1 MKIKKFNELFD
12 SEEIKDLVFSTDP
25 SAEIDYLS
33 KNYSKYTKV
42 DYTPDKKTIENLLLK
57 IVNYRYPFMS
67 VFLQADRE
75 PNGIIETEDFNIM
88 IRYDEEHN
96 YHAFILADENYMI
109 ILSIRVNDTN
119 YDAMLAIYD
128 VETQEVENFEE
139 NNITFED
146 VVNIIENEYISTIK
160 EYGFEEVLGYN
171 YIIKLQSYN

>member
-1 MKIKKFNELFD
+1 MRIKRFNELYD

-25 SAEIDYLS
+25 SAEIDYLT

-88 IRYDEEHN
+88 VRYDDEHK
-96 YHAFILADENYMI
+96 YHAFILADDRHMI
-109 ILSIRVNDTN
+109 ILSIRVNKED
-119 YDAMLAIYD
+119 YDAMLAVYD
-128 VETQEVENFEE
+128 IETEEVENFEE
-139 NNITFED
+139 NNLTFD
-146 VVNIIENEYISTIK
+146 DIVSIIENEYISTIK
-160 EYGFEEVLGYN
+160 EYGFEDVLGYN
-171 YIIKLQSYN
+171 YIIKLQAYN